1 MEIEKTEAP
10 MGVKFSAGLLVVYG
24 TLLGLSAVVGIAII
38 ILLGLRIHT
47 RSGWLSTSLFFS
59 LYLLVLSAF
68 SVACFRAASGLYQSR
83 NWARYCAVRIGMVV
97 ISIGILILLDA
108 YLRARP
114 GSFHGDDGFAVLM
127 SPFMIGPGLWLAVY
141 LNLPHVSRGFRKLP
155 GE

>member
-10 MGVKFSAGLLVVYG
+10 MGVKFSAGLLVIYG
-24 TLLGLSAVVGIAII
+24 TLVGLSAVVGTAII

-59 LYLLVLSAF
+59 LYLFVLSAF
-68 SVACFRAASGLYQSR
+68 SVACFRAATGLYQSR
-83 NWARYCAVRIGMVV
+83 NWARYCAVGIGTFVLALGV
-97 ISIGILILLDA
+97 FILEDA
-108 YLRARP
+108 YLPARP

-155 GE
+155 VE